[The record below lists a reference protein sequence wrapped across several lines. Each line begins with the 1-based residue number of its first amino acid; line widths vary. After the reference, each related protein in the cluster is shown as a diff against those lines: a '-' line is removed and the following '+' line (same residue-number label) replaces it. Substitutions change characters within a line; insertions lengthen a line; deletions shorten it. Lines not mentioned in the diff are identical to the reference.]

1 MVKCQTE
8 CGFYFTSLIHVW
20 LVHSE
25 VSYCGCVVLEAS
37 SPSSIWNFKMAK
49 FNLMWWMEAKKIIC
63 GGFSTKILSRT
74 ESQSELINERE
85 KLNAGI

>member
-1 MVKCQTE
+1 
-8 CGFYFTSLIHVW
+8 
-20 LVHSE
+20 
-25 VSYCGCVVLEAS
+25 
-37 SPSSIWNFKMAK
+37 
-49 FNLMWWMEAKKIIC
+49 MWWMEAKKIIC